1 MDLAKLDRRRFLG
14 AAGCL
19 PFVTGCPACARS
31 LYDAP
36 SGRATGRNLRDI
48 VSGRTVDV
56 HTHILAPSWF
66 GRGGQ
71 TPRVRSDAEIAA
83 ELGANPY
90 LPLDDA
96 AALVRANRDII
107 DAFEV
112 ARADGSALASAA
124 VLIAEMDRAGIDVSV
139 CQLIDEINR
148 PYRRAY
154 TVDMDTIFADLKAVS
169 DAYPG
174 RFIHY
179 FGVDPR
185 RGAEGVALL
194 RRAVT
199 EFGFAGMGE
208 WITQWWRVMPTDRAV
223 CYPYFEACVE
233 LGIPYVNNGS
243 GPDLSHTPEV
253 FEQVL
258 TDFQTLKVL
267 NAGAGVMTDR
277 ELAADPARTT
287 LPERL
292 LDVAER
298 HGNFYLDIDDWQ
310 RLDAAGNRR
319 TISFLR
325 RALDGPAGDRIMFG
339 TDFPIFTQI
348 VPAASFVDALITA
361 TGSSAD
367 ILSDDDINRL
377 FSRNPL
383 SFLSMK
389 NP

>member
-19 PFVTGCPACARS
+19 PFVPGCPACARS

-112 ARADGSALASAA
+112 ARADGSAFASAA

-267 NAGAGVMTDR
+267 NAGTGVMTDR

-348 VPAASFVDALITA
+348 VPAASFVDALINA

>member
-1 MDLAKLDRRRFLG
+1 MDLSKLDRRRFLG

-19 PFVTGCPACARS
+19 PFVAGCPACARS
-31 LYDAP
+31 LNDAP
-36 SGRATGRNLRDI
+36 RGRTTGRSLRDI

-96 AALVRANRDII
+96 AALVRANREII

-139 CQLIDEINR
+139 CQLIDEVNR
-148 PYRRAY
+148 PYRRGY

-185 RGAEGVALL
+185 RGAEGVALV

-208 WITQWWRVMPTDRAV
+208 WITQWWRVMPTDRDV
-223 CYPYFEACVE
+223 CYPYFEACVD
-233 LGIPYVNNGS
+233 LGIAFSRSPNVTKTSISTLTTGNASTLRETVGPCHSCDVRWMGRQATASCS
-243 GPDLSHTPEV
+243 GPISRSSP
-253 FEQVL
+253 
-258 TDFQTLKVL
+258 KSS
-267 NAGAGVMTDR
+267 
-277 ELAADPARTT
+277 
-287 LPERL
+287 
-292 LDVAER
+292 
-298 HGNFYLDIDDWQ
+298 
-310 RLDAAGNRR
+310 RR
-319 TISFLR
+319 R
-325 RALDGPAGDRIMFG
+325 PG
-339 TDFPIFTQI
+339 
-348 VPAASFVDALITA
+348 
-361 TGSSAD
+361 
-367 ILSDDDINRL
+367 
-377 FSRNPL
+377 
-383 SFLSMK
+383 
-389 NP
+389 

>member
-1 MDLAKLDRRRFLG
+1 MVLSKLDRRRFLG

-19 PFVTGCPACARS
+19 PFVAGCPACARS
-31 LYDAP
+31 LNDAP
-36 SGRATGRNLRDI
+36 RGRATGRNLRDI

-71 TPRVRSDAEIAA
+71 APRVRSDAEIAA

-96 AALVRANRDII
+96 AALVRANREII

-139 CQLIDEINR
+139 CQLIDEVNR
-148 PYRRAY
+148 PYRRGY

-208 WITQWWRVMPTDRAV
+208 WITQWWRVMPTDRDV
-223 CYPYFEACVE
+223 CYPYFEACVD

-243 GPDLSHTPEV
+243 GPDLSQAPEV

-258 TDFQTLKVL
+258 TDFPTLKVV
-267 NAGAGVMTDR
+267 NAAAGVMTDK
-277 ELAADPARTT
+277 ELAEDPARAT
-287 LPERL
+287 LPNRL
-292 LDVAER
+292 LQVAER
-298 HGNFYLDIDDWQ
+298 HENFYLDIDDWQ
-310 RLDAAGNRR
+310 RLDAAGNSR
-319 TISFLR
+319 TLSFLR

-348 VPAASFVDALITA
+348 VPAATWVNTLIDGA
-361 TGSSAD
+361 GSSTD
-367 ILSDDDINRL
+367 VLSDDDIDRL

-383 SFLSMK
+383 AFLGIQT
-389 NP
+389 P